1 MDRDTKTN
9 PLTHQI
15 KKYKLKLDGFADFS
29 YVYLYPDATHE
40 IRRQRN
46 VLKNLQNDEF
56 IQIWR
61 EILIGLL
68 VSDDVIAIRQEI
80 F

>member
-1 MDRDTKTN
+1 MLASDSSK
-9 PLTHQI
+9 I
-15 KKYKLKLDGFADFS
+15 KRSKLNLDGSADLFVCLFVS
-29 YVYLYPDATHE
+29 LRYVMHE
-40 IRRQRN
+40 IRRQKD
-46 VLKNLQNDEF
+46 VLKNLQNDDF

-68 VSDDVIAIRQEI
+68 VSDDVIAIWQEI

>member
-1 MDRDTKTN
+1 MVW
-9 PLTHQI
+9 QI
-15 KKYKLKLDGFADFS
+15 LS
-29 YVYLYPDATHE
+29 YVFLYPYVMHK
-40 IRRQRN
+40 IRRQKY

-56 IQIWR
+56 NEIWR
-61 EILIGLL
+61 EILIGLP

>member
-1 MDRDTKTN
+1 MVW
-9 PLTHQI
+9 QI
-15 KKYKLKLDGFADFS
+15 LS
-29 YVYLYPDATHE
+29 YVFLYLYVMHK
-40 IRRQRN
+40 IRRQRD

-68 VSDDVIAIRQEI
+68 VSDDVIAIWQEN

>member
-1 MDRDTKTN
+1 M
-9 PLTHQI
+9 
-15 KKYKLKLDGFADFS
+15 
-29 YVYLYPDATHE
+29 VYLYPDATQE
-40 IRRQRN
+40 IRRQRD

-61 EILIGLL
+61 EILIGFL
-68 VSDDVIAIRQEI
+68 VGDDVIAIWQEN

>member
-1 MDRDTKTN
+1 MVW
-9 PLTHQI
+9 QI
-15 KKYKLKLDGFADFS
+15 CRMS
-29 YVYLYPDATHE
+29 IC
-40 IRRQRN
+40 IRSQKD

-68 VSDDVIAIRQEI
+68 VSDDVIAIWQE
-80 F
+80 FF

>member
-1 MDRDTKTN
+1 MVW
-9 PLTHQI
+9 QI
-15 KKYKLKLDGFADFS
+15 LS
-29 YVYLYPDATHE
+29 YVFLYLYVMHK
-40 IRRQRN
+40 IRRQRD

-80 F
+80 FLLQFVSNILS